1 MPTRRSVAT
10 ALALSPLTLTLARAA
25 VRAQTGLDSGALGL
39 TREQFVAQ
47 WGPLGDQVEVPG
59 HYLNPMYA
67 VAAAEG
73 SAYVAFQTINGQE
86 IATFVE
92 IAWEGDG
99 APEFETR
106 KLVRSLIPHDARLT
120 ELYTAPPTPSGPS
133 ALVIYRYASEGM
145 AAAYDGVFPAEI
157 AIIAQQT
164 WLDPTQPDNVLIR
177 RVSVTLR
184 ERTQTTA

>member
-10 ALALSPLTLTLARAA
+10 ALALSPFTLALARAA
-25 VRAQTGLDSGALGL
+25 IRAQTGLDSGALGL
-39 TREQFVAQ
+39 TRKQFVAQ
-47 WGPLGDQVEVPG
+47 WGPLGDRVEVIG

-67 VAAAEG
+67 VGVEEG
-73 SAYVAFQTINGQE
+73 SAYVAFQSINDQE
-86 IATFVE
+86 IVTFVE
-92 IAWEGDG
+92 IAWDGNG

-106 KLVRSLIPHDARLT
+106 ELVRSLIPLDARLT
-120 ELYTAPPTPSGPS
+120 ELYTAPPTPSGPG

-145 AAAYDGVFPAEI
+145 AAAYNGVFPAEI

-177 RVSVTLR
+177 RISVTLR